1 MAAVLDKTEGR
12 AMFEPARS
20 RRSWLRTLARS
31 RSAMI
36 GLVIVTIL
44 ALASLAAPLL
54 TDADPNTMES
64 RSILTGPSS
73 EHPFGTDDFG
83 RDVMSRV
90 LYGGRLSIAV
100 GVLVA
105 GITSVTG
112 LILGT
117 LAGYYRRL
125 DNPIMR
131 VMDILMAFPSIL
143 LAIGVMA
150 ILGPRFINI
159 VIALAIPYTPVT
171 ARVVRGEI
179 LQLRERD
186 FAEAAR
192 AVGMS
197 DARIMVRHLIPN
209 SMAPILVQQ
218 TFVLALAILAESGLN
233 FLGVGVPPSVPT
245 LGSILADARTFLRD
259 AYWMALFPGLFIS
272 LLVLGFNIMGDGL
285 RDILDPHMRET

>member
-1 MAAVLDKTEGR
+1 
-12 AMFEPARS
+12 MFEPARS
-20 RRSWLRTLARS
+20 RRSWMRTLSRS

-36 GLVIVTIL
+36 GLVVIVIL
-44 ALASLAAPLL
+44 TLASLAAPLL
-54 TDADPNTMES
+54 TDTDPNTMES
-64 RSILTGPSS
+64 RSILEGPSR

-83 RDVMSRV
+83 RDVFSRV
-90 LYGGRLSIAV
+90 LCGGRLSIAV

-105 GITSVTG
+105 GITSITG

-150 ILGPRFINI
+150 ILGPRFVNI
-159 VIALAIPYTPVT
+159 VIALTIPYTPLA

-197 DARIMVRHLIPN
+197 DFRIMVRHLIPN

-245 LGSILADARTFLRD
+245 LGSILSDARTFLRD

-272 LLVLGFNIMGDGL
+272 LLVLGFNILGDGL
-285 RDILDPHMRET
+285 RDILDKHMRET

>member
-1 MAAVLDKTEGR
+1 MAAVLDKTDSR
-12 AMFEPARS
+12 VMFEPARS
-20 RRSWLRTLARS
+20 RRSWMRTLSRS

-36 GLVIVTIL
+36 GLVIIVIL
-44 ALASLAAPLL
+44 TLASLAAPLL
-54 TDADPNTMES
+54 TDTDPNTMES
-64 RSILTGPSS
+64 RSILEGPSR

-83 RDVMSRV
+83 RDVFSRV

-105 GITSVTG
+105 GITSITG

-159 VIALAIPYTPVT
+159 VIALAIPYTPVA

-197 DARIMVRHLIPN
+197 DFRIMVRHLIPN

-245 LGSILADARTFLRD
+245 LGSILSDARTFLRD

-272 LLVLGFNIMGDGL
+272 LLVLGFNILGDGL